1 MLRSSDLIHLPFPPD
16 LTPAGIA
23 VASRR
28 LAYSSRT
35 HAPMPVSMLRLDVA
49 HACVELAFRRYLLER
64 GVQFQPEETTPF
76 TEPDR
81 ITIVLGGRR
90 TVIKSSLIAERGAVK
105 RLLVNPDLLLASSI
119 QIPARLQSADLR
131 SGNDLTIFAF
141 AAAGVHDKREEL
153 LQAAQNAE
161 PFLCSH
167 IMPEAWRHPGVR
179 NSPGE
184 LSLIYSGESPV
195 VMDVCGIDLQREPC
209 VERIT
214 LDPQIRVKSRV
225 AYLSVSC
232 LLTSAIPTARIE
244 INSPTHRHRYTI
256 MPLQWSNVWIYGQ
269 EIILAGYL
277 PGEEIWTISREA
289 SQRGIRT
296 AATLELPAADLYSLP
311 QFLEQVTARG

>member
-16 LTPAGIA
+16 MTPAGIA

-28 LAYSSRT
+28 LAYSSLT
-35 HAPMPVSMLRLDVA
+35 NEPIHINTLRLDVA
-49 HACVELAFRRYLLER
+49 HACVELAFRRYLLDR
-64 GVQFQPEETTPF
+64 GVQFQSEEANPF

-90 TVIKSSLIAERGAVK
+90 TALETSLIAEREAVK
-105 RLLVNPDLLLASSI
+105 RQQIDPDLLLASPI
-119 QIPARLQSADLR
+119 QISARLQSADLR

-141 AAAGVHDKREEL
+141 AVAGVHAKREEL

-167 IMPEAWRHPGVR
+167 IMPQAWRHPGVR

-195 VMDVCGIDLQREPC
+195 VMDVYGIDLQREPC

-214 LDPQIRVKSRV
+214 LDPQTRVKSK
-225 AYLSVSC
+225 AAFLLVSC
-232 LLTSAIPTARIE
+232 LHTSAIPTARVE
-244 INSPTHRHRYTI
+244 IRSSAHRHLYTI
-256 MPLQWSNVWIYGQ
+256 MPLQWSNVWVYGQ

-277 PGEEIWTISREA
+277 PGEEIWAISREA

-296 AATLELPAADLYSLP
+296 AAPVEISAADLCSLP
-311 QFLEQVTARG
+311 QFLEQVTARR